1 MIALSLQAERLNEQ
15 PLPTEAKTQLSQLQ
29 QGIRRSRDLLEQ
41 LFSLARIQNRTQNS
55 LRAVSIQSIFTQSD

>member
-1 MIALSLQAERLNEQ
+1 MTAFSLQAERLNEQ

-29 QGIRRSRDLLEQ
+29 QDIRRSRDLLEQ

-55 LRAVSIQSIFTQSD
+55 L